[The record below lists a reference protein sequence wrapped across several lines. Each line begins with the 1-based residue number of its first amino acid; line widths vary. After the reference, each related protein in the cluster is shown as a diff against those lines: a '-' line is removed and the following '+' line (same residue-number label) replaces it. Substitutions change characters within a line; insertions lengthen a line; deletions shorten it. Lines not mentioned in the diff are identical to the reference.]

1 MFTVMLS
8 AFRKGHTM
16 DANSIRSM
24 ELASL
29 LIQSGYNPEVV
40 AGFFNEGDSL
50 NVTYEQS
57 FAVRV
62 DTYGETI
69 KLAELAY
76 DAFQQDCVL
85 VIDVLERM
93 KATMQYPDG
102 SGEDVGYFRR
112 HTEQP
117 AGNRSQWRGSWWTV
131 EERA

>member
-117 AGNRSQWRGSWWTV
+117 TGNRSQWRGAWWTV
-131 EERA
+131 EAKA

>member
-8 AFRKGHTM
+8 AFRKGYSM
-16 DANSIRSM
+16 DDNSIRSM

-29 LIQSGYNPEVV
+29 LIQSGYTPEVV
-40 AGFFNEGDSL
+40 AGFFNEGDSQH
-50 NVTYEQS
+50 VTYEQS

-62 DTYGETI
+62 ETYGETI

-85 VIDVLERM
+85 VIDVLDRM

-102 SGEDVGYFRR
+102 SGEDIGYFRR
-112 HTEQP
+112 HKEQP
-117 AGNRSQWRGSWWTV
+117 NGNRSQWRGAWWTV
-131 EERA
+131 EDKA